1 VDETS
6 RRSKEQFLGDLEIF
20 SELEEEELAAL
31 ALIADEYEFDD
42 KAVIAYQRDVADEM
56 IIVREGR
63 LYAFRVDK
71 QGIVRDSRSY
81 EKEDYFE
88 DAWLF
93 TPSTH
98 QAMVKGSGNGR
109 LIFIREERFLQF
121 LKQNKNVLEHLQL
134 TEAGRHAAEGSS
146 FSKPRRQIMSLGLLP
161 EEIVEYYSRRSGWLL
176 IVKLIWPI
184 LLLLIVI
191 AAVSTIIGYD
201 SSLGL
206 IIIVLPVLL
215 TILFLLYQTLDWVND
230 YFVITNKHIIHHEN
244 DLRRFQATVNK
255 TPLDQVQSVEV
266 IKPGLLATILNTGTA
281 RVTTAAQ
288 AGIMLFDYIGNPYE
302 VEQIINSLR
311 EGVQAMDAGRAQ
323 ATMRAS
329 IEQHFQAAPGYNPVK
344 EEPADG
350 EEEIHSAMP
359 ISGFNTSSLY

>member
-1 VDETS
+1 MDETS

-56 IIVREGR
+56 IIVRDGR
-63 LYAFRVDK
+63 LYAYRVDSI
-71 QGIVRDSRSY
+71 GIVRDSRSY

-88 DAWLF
+88 DGWLF

-98 QAMVKGSGNGR
+98 EATVKGSGNGR

-121 LKQNKNVLEHLQL
+121 LEQNKNVLDHLNL
-134 TEAGRHAAEGSS
+134 SEAGLGAAEGST
-146 FSKPRRQIMSLGLLP
+146 FAKPGRQIMSLDLLP
-161 EEIVEYYSRRSGWLL
+161 EEIVQYYSRRSGWLL
-176 IVKLIWPI
+176 TVKLVWPV

-191 AAVSTIIGYD
+191 AVVSTVIGY
-201 SSLGL
+201 SSNLGL
-206 IIIVLPVLL
+206 VFVVIPVLL
-215 TILFLLYQTLDWVND
+215 TILFLLYQTLDWIND
-230 YFVITNKHIIHHEN
+230 YFVITNKHLIHHEN

-255 TPLDQVQSVEV
+255 TPLDQIQSVEV

-288 AGIMLFDYIGNPYE
+288 SGIILFDYIGNPYE
-302 VEQIINSLR
+302 VEQIVNSLR
-311 EGVQAMDAGRAQ
+311 EEVQAMDAGRSQ

-329 IEQHFQAAPGYNPVK
+329 I
-344 EEPADG
+344 
-350 EEEIHSAMP
+350 
-359 ISGFNTSSLY
+359 